1 MGNNNSTE
9 NMNKNARKA
18 KGKKKRISIVFEVA
32 ALFLIG
38 VIMTGLLTYVC
49 ENSLYSDSVVKQTES
64 RAEEIANETK
74 AAVTE
79 YAAYDWL
86 INYWY
91 INYEDLN
98 IEYDVDFSSSTATA
112 GKCKVFS
119 ERHPE
124 LQLRYISSAQCE
136 SLPQEDQKLYA
147 EIAYSWLITRI
158 DQIKRTYPVSYL
170 FCVIS
175 EEPFDKQFFLF
186 SGADEG
192 AVRGT
197 SYEEVYTLGH
207 KVSVSE
213 SQTVAMREAT
223 KNTSHLADANKYVDY
238 YVLLWSFGE
247 HNVFIGLTY
256 DYSELQGLIDAQT
269 AKGATLAILN
279 QIILSVIC
287 LTLITLF
294 VIVPLKKVQAFIR
307 QYKNSKD
314 SESVIAGL
322 KKIELRNEIGELSED
337 TSEMIEEIENHI
349 AELQTVTAEKE
360 RISTELS
367 LATRIQAAMLPSTFP
382 PFPWRREF
390 DVFASMDPAKEVGG
404 DFYDF
409 FMLDD
414 DHIALVI
421 ADVSGK
427 GIPAALFMMISKI
440 LVKNYAMT
448 GLSPAKTLEAVN
460 RQICANN
467 REEMFVTVWLGF
479 FEISTGKL
487 IASNAGHEYP
497 IVKKPNGT
505 FELIKD
511 KHGLVVGAM
520 DGAKYSE
527 YEILLEA
534 GSKLFVYTD
543 GLPEATDADENMFGS
558 ERLITA
564 LNGVS
569 PDASSEDILRS
580 VRGAVDDFVKSAE
593 QFDDLTMLCFEYKG
607 TNAK

>member
-91 INYEDLN
+91 INYEDLD
-98 IEYDVDFSSSTATA
+98 IEYDVVFSSSTATA

-158 DQIKRTYPVSYL
+158 DQIKRNYPVSYL

-197 SYEEVYTLGH
+197 NYEEVYTLGH

-223 KNTSHLADANKYVDY
+223 KNTSHLADADKYVDY

-467 REEMFVTVWLGF
+467 REEMFVT
-479 FEISTGKL
+479 
-487 IASNAGHEYP
+487 
-497 IVKKPNGT
+497 
-505 FELIKD
+505 
-511 KHGLVVGAM
+511 
-520 DGAKYSE
+520 
-527 YEILLEA
+527 
-534 GSKLFVYTD
+534 
-543 GLPEATDADENMFGS
+543 
-558 ERLITA
+558 
-564 LNGVS
+564 
-569 PDASSEDILRS
+569 
-580 VRGAVDDFVKSAE
+580 
-593 QFDDLTMLCFEYKG
+593 
-607 TNAK
+607 